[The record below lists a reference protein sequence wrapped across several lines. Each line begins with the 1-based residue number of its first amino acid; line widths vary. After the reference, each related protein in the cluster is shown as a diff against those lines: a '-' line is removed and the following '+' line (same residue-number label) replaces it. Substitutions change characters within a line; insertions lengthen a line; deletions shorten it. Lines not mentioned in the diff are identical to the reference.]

1 MLDKCW
7 LLSLESKCIS
17 TRQYDL
23 LHLIHQKSCWINH
36 VINVVFKKLIG
47 MRYKV
52 LGSTL
57 ANLIRDSKD
66 FLNQLLDLSSPM
78 CLSKRQIVSRQLCI
92 ISFLCKN
99 CLSWFFWSLVYHWS
113 TQPVIGRSVVKLLG
127 LLAFSYCSVVT
138 VGESFQSSSHSPYM
152 NFTLVKI
159 RFIEV
164 I

>member
-1 MLDKCW
+1 M
-7 LLSLESKCIS
+7 LSLESKCIS
-17 TRQYDL
+17 TRQYGL

-47 MRYKV
+47 MSYKV
-52 LGSTL
+52 LGSTSL

-78 CLSKRQIVSRQLCI
+78 CLSKRQIVSRQLCV

-99 CLSWFFWSLVYHWS
+99 CLSWFFWSLVYHWG
-113 TQPVIGRSVVKLLG
+113 TQPVVGRSVVKLLG

-138 VGESFQSSSHSPYM
+138 VGEFISEQLSFSLYKFHPC
-152 NFTLVKI
+152 KD
-159 RFIEV
+159 
-164 I
+164 